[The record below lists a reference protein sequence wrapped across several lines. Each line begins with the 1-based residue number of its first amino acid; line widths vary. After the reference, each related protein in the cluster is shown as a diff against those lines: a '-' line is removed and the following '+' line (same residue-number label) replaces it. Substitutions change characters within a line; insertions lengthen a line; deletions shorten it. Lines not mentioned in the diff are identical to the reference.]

1 MPTFLTPKRGL
12 SYSQA
17 IAEAYASAPES
28 SVILD
33 TLEFRHPLFIDE
45 TGAVVAV
52 RVVNDHTV
60 LRAALEADAPADP
73 GRFVDFQPVRF
84 SLRRPT
90 ESDSAQM
97 PEIEITV
104 SNVARIL
111 IPYLDMAKESRAP
124 ISVTYRPYLESD
136 LTAPHM
142 QPPLT
147 VTLRS
152 VTVDTTN
159 VTMRAGFGDMNNRR
173 FPKMDYTSAKFPGLT
188 AR

>member
-12 SYSQA
+12 AYSQA
-17 IAEAYASAPES
+17 IAEAYASAPEEV
-28 SVILD
+28 VILD
-33 TLEFRHPLFIDE
+33 TLEFRHPLFIDP

-84 SLRRPT
+84 GFRRPA
-90 ESDSAQM
+90 ESDSAQI
-97 PEIEITV
+97 PEVEISV
-104 SNVARIL
+104 SNVSFIL
-111 IPYLDMAKESRAP
+111 TRYLDMSNESRFP
-124 ISVTYRPYLESD
+124 VSVTYRPYLSND

-147 VTLRS
+147 LTLRS
-152 VTVDTTN
+152 ATADVSTVTL
-159 VTMRAGFGDMNNRR
+159 RAGFGDMNNRR
-173 FPKMDYTSAKFPGLT
+173 FPRMDYTSLRHPGL
-188 AR
+188 AVR